1 MAIAGAMSGAG
12 AEKAQAAPRRTQA
25 QRREASDGRLMSA
38 AARIIADEGYA
49 AATLERVGEAAGFS
63 RGLASRKYGSK
74 DGLIEAVIRHVSAHV
89 NAQVDAA
96 LEGVEAPARQVLVL
110 FDRFV
115 ALVQVDVM
123 VRAYFVLFSAMI
135 ANRLETRTVF
145 AEVQQQ
151 FGAVAG
157 LADRALGFLRLGLQ
171 PLLLQGGADGRAEQL
186 AEVALHVLPD
196 IVGGPGLERRHGDA
210 RILGPGHV
218 DHRQVDGD
226 ALDLGQ
232 HVEARLVGQ
241 IVIERDGIEF
251 FAGQEREPFVARTD
265 VPDTNAVRCQRA
277 LHQPANTRIVV
288 DVEDP
293 DLIHRQSVAGTCIT
307 ERKRPSCWMAL
318 AKLS

>member
-1 MAIAGAMSGAG
+1 MDAGD
-12 AEKAQAAPRRTQA
+12 RHDT
-25 QRREASDGRLMSA
+25 RLHFQEG
-38 AARIIADEGYA
+38 AARRVVLDGVG
-49 AATLERVGEAAGFS
+49 LEAGERSDQRQRVG
-63 RGLASRKYGSK
+63 
-74 DGLIEAVIRHVSAHV
+74 DAVI
-89 NAQVDAA
+89 D
-96 LEGVEAPARQVLVL
+96 L
-110 FDRFV
+110 
-115 ALVQVDVM
+115 
-123 VRAYFVLFSAMI
+123 
-135 ANRLETRTVF
+135 
-145 AEVQQQ
+145 VQQQ

-157 LADRALGFLRLGLQ
+157 FADRALGFLRLGLQ

-196 IVGGPGLERRHGDA
+196 IVGGPGLERRDGDA
-210 RILGPGHV
+210 RILGAGHV

-265 VPDTNAVRCQRA
+265 VPDTNAVRRQRA
-277 LHQPANTRIVV
+277 LHQPADTRIVV